1 MLRQLIAASILTS
14 AAAVGMATGPLDA
27 APPFPDA
34 IVLESP
40 ATAATG
46 FRAEGIVARGHTAY
60 AGSLAT
66 GTIVEVDLRTGEV
79 STLVES
85 AGGPA
90 VGLALDDDLLY
101 VAGGPS
107 GELRIY
113 DVDDGS
119 LIDVVALAPAGA
131 GFIND
136 VIVTE
141 DGAYATDS
149 FSATL
154 YRIPLGGGAPEAL
167 TLTGDFQLAPGFNSN
182 GIEDAGDG
190 RLILAQ
196 STDPVDG
203 IGSAL
208 YTVVPDGPTAVADRI
223 ELDGDVTNA
232 DGLVLRGRTLYVV
245 ENQQDRVRVVTLSG
259 DLTSGVAGE
268 TLTSPEAATPTT
280 ATLALGALYAVNARF
295 ADLGGGADPT
305 EIDFEVIRIELH

>member
-1 MLRQLIAASILTS
+1 MLRHLLAASILTS
-14 AAAVGMATGPLDA
+14 AAAVGAGASPLDA
-27 APPFPDA
+27 APPFPDS

-40 ATAATG
+40 ATTATG
-46 FRAEGIVARGHTAY
+46 FRAEGIVASGPTAY

-66 GTIVEVDLRTGEV
+66 GTIVEVDLVTGAV
-79 STLVES
+79 STLVDS

-119 LIDVVALAPAGA
+119 LLDLVQLAPPGTA
-131 GFIND
+131 FVND
-136 VIVTE
+136 VIVA
-141 DGAYATDS
+141 DDAAYATDS
-149 FSATL
+149 FNATL
-154 YRIPLGGGAPEAL
+154 YRIPLGGGAADAL
-167 TLTGDFQLAPGFNSN
+167 ALTGDFQLAPGFNSN

-190 RLILAQ
+190 RLVLAQ
-196 STDPVDG
+196 STDPTDG

-208 YTVVPDGPTAVADRI
+208 YTVVPDGAEAVADRI
-223 ELDGDVTNA
+223 ELDGDVANA

-245 ENQQDRVRVVTLSG
+245 ENRQDRIGVVQLSG
-259 DLTSGVAGE
+259 DLTSGVVGE
-268 TLTSPEAATPTT
+268 ALTSPAAATPTT

-295 ADLGGGADPT
+295 ADLGAGADPT
-305 EIDFEVIRIELH
+305 TIDFEVIRIELR